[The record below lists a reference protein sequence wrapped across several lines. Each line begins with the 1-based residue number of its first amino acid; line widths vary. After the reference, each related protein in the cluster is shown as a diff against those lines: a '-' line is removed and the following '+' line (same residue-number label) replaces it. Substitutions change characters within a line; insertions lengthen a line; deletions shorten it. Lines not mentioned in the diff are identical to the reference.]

1 MSHGIRGPVVIVW
14 RWRTAE
20 RVRTVQLEATA
31 LSLAPL
37 THAALLGSLAPLVEE
52 STIARHSVLDCGG
65 GATVV
70 RGGGSVHSSVVWPR
84 SLLLNV
90 AACGISGDR
99 EHDDATTEEMGEE
112 EEKEVVTSGLSRI
125 DQGTANAFSRCAG
138 RYVHRSALPFVGG
151 APLYVRSSD
160 YDAEDDQAFETDD
173 EKAVE
178 VADDH
183 VFENSDSDD
192 PAALLMEKIA
202 PEDAASCQ
210 RCADGKQQRTRSVR
224 RFLFRCAIARSS
236 NWGGENGESASTMN
250 AVTSLNVARAPGS
263 FLNSFFFVIQY
274 D

>member
-1 MSHGIRGPVVIVW
+1 MW

-37 THAALLGSLAPLVEE
+37 TRAALLGSLAPLVEE

-70 RGGGSVHSSVVWPR
+70 GGGGSVHSSVVWPR

-90 AACGISGDR
+90 AACEISGDR
-99 EHDDATTEEMGEE
+99 EHDDATTEEMMGEG
-112 EEKEVVTSGLSRI
+112 EEKEDVPSRLSRI

-202 PEDAASCQ
+202 TENAASSQ

-263 FLNSFFFVIQY
+263 F
-274 D
+274 